1 MKKFALLLSVVLLG
15 ASAAFAQQITGD
27 YVESRNMD
35 VYSGQCFANS
45 ELGLVGD
52 QAIVGWRIA
61 KGSWN
66 GVQLDGLHIVG
77 VTKGADT
84 LGTPL
89 YTNAYP
95 AKSVLIV
102 DEKATPA
109 QREAL
114 VAFAHTMGGEMFDN
128 IVRTESAPITLKM
141 QYHGEHPTAASLSA
155 GNAGKLAAIQTRPI
169 TAKDKICGH
178 EEILFQPLTPTLH
191 VMPAVAEVDQFA
203 GLGLNSIWSLNGK
216 RSAFIGS
223 FAR

>member
-1 MKKFALLLSVVLLG
+1 MRKFMFLFAMLALTVSTAL
-15 ASAAFAQQITGD
+15 AQQIRGD

-45 ELGLVGD
+45 ELGLAGD

-61 KGSWN
+61 KGTWN
-66 GVQLDGLHIVG
+66 GVALDGLHIVG

-84 LGTPL
+84 LGTI

-95 AKSVLIV
+95 AKAVLIV
-102 DEKATPA
+102 DEKATA
-109 QREAL
+109 EQRVAL
-114 VAFAHTMGGEMFDN
+114 TAFAQAMGGRMFEN
-128 IVRTESAPITLKM
+128 IVRTESAPITLTM
-141 QYHGEHPTAASLSA
+141 EYHGEHPTAATLS
-155 GNAGKLAAIQTRPI
+155 AGKLAAIQTRPL
-169 TAKDKICGH
+169 TAQDKICGH
-178 EEILFQPLTPTLH
+178 EEVLFQPLTPTAH

-203 GLGLNSIWSLNGK
+203 GLGLNSVWSLNGR